1 MHRRFFLT
9 QLSFMGSMLAV
20 ATTSAWAHTPY
31 RFWNVFRK
39 RNMQIL
45 TSLED
50 VPGDDTGEAW
60 VTVLREKLPLS
71 RAMVSRAHK
80 MTRTASLLKT
90 NQVKLAVLSH
100 AHAEQMV
107 SGAAPFEE
115 FGPMDLQVLVDNGK
129 HLLMARTDLPLYH
142 GYLVTMA
149 LMEAADALALLKP
162 AIARFNMPLHPGAKA
177 YFSGEKLEPPPTPA
191 EP

>member
-1 MHRRFFLT
+1 MKRRFFLT
-9 QLSFMGSMLAV
+9 RLGLLGSVFAAA
-20 ATTSAWAHTPY
+20 ATVQAHTPY

-39 RNMQIL
+39 RNMQIM

-60 VTVLREKLPLS
+60 VAVLRDHLPLS

-100 AHAEQMV
+100 THAQQMV
-107 SGAAPFEE
+107 SGAEPFAE
-115 FGPMDLQVLVDNGK
+115 FVPMELQILVDNGQ
-129 HLLMARTDLPLYH
+129 HMLVTRTDLPLYH

-149 LMEAADALALLKP
+149 LMEAADTLKLLKP
-162 AIARFNMPLHPGAKA
+162 ATSRFGMALHPGAQA
-177 YFSGEKLEPPPTPA
+177 YFSGEKLEPPPAPV

>member
-1 MHRRFFLT
+1 MQRRSFLAR
-9 QLSFMGSMLAV
+9 LSLA
-20 ATTSAWAHTPY
+20 SALTWLPVTLAMAHTPY

-39 RNMQIL
+39 RNMQIM

-50 VPGDDTGEAW
+50 MPGDDTGEAW
-60 VTVLREKLPLS
+60 VAVLRDKLPLS

-90 NQVKLAVLSH
+90 NQVKLAVLSYTH
-100 AHAEQMV
+100 AQQML
-107 SGAAPFEE
+107 SGAEPFAEFAPMGLEI
-115 FGPMDLQVLVDNGK
+115 LVDNGK
-129 HLLMARTDLPLYH
+129 HLLVARTDLPLYH

-149 LMEAADALALLKP
+149 LMESADALKLLKP
-162 AIARFNMPLHPGAKA
+162 ATSRFGMALHPGAQA
-177 YFSGEKLEPPPTPA
+177 YFSGEKLAPPPAPA